1 MSPPPP
7 PAPAESGPRP
17 NPEVF
22 AGSLI
27 YWAETPSEKQHFI
40 NGILEGYD
48 ALGYYQ
54 TMAHGWGQGEGGRTT
69 ALARITSTEDAR
81 GDMEALLESLEAE
94 IGLRL
99 LGEAPATLPDI
110 QPRSRKP
117 EKDLPDSSR
126 RNPPAAA
133 EAPR

>member
-27 YWAETPSEKQHFI
+27 YWAEVPSDKQHFI

-54 TMAHGWGQGEGGRTT
+54 TMEHDYGQGEGGSRT

-81 GDMEALLESLEAE
+81 GDMEALLESLKAE
-94 IGLRL
+94 FGLRL
-99 LGEAPATLPDI
+99 LGEAPGTLPDI

-117 EKDLPDSSR
+117 EKNPPDRSR
-126 RNPPAAA
+126 RNPSAEE
-133 EAPR
+133 EAP